1 LSVIEVTPIRSVSRE
16 VAIQVS
22 LVEFVRFWN
31 QRQHLGMPDL
41 HREILAWLEQSWVEG
56 KRELL
61 LLVFR
66 DAGKSTLVGLFA
78 AWLLLRDPS
87 LRILVLA
94 AEQALAR
101 KMVRNVKRVIERHP
115 LTVSLRPL
123 KRDQWAAD
131 QFTVRRTKEWRD
143 PSMLARGLNGN
154 ITGCRADIVLCDD
167 VEVPA
172 TCDTPVKREE
182 LRARLA
188 EIDYVLVPEGTQLYI
203 GTPHSYYSIYAL
215 EPRRET
221 GEEAPFLAGFQRL
234 VLPVLDEHGQSRWP
248 ERFPRE
254 RLDLIRRRTG
264 PARFAAQMLLRPTS
278 AEDGRLDP
286 DLIDSYGD
294 ELKVDVL
301 SGERLR
307 IEIGPKRMVSASCWW
322 DPSYGSPRK
331 GDGSVIAA
339 VFADGEGGYWLHRIR
354 WLQQDPRDPTD
365 AASQLCRQAAQF
377 AKDLYLPAIR
387 LETNGLGKFLPG
399 LLRRALAEAGCGT
412 GVIECTSRKAKAV
425 RILEAFDTVLAAG
438 ALKAHDS
445 VAQTPFFTEMREWR
459 PGHQGR
465 ASLGRDDG
473 LDAVAGCLLSEPVR
487 LGMLPV
493 RPGRP
498 NWRLGGETHVA
509 SSDFEV

>member
-1 LSVIEVTPIRSVSRE
+1 MAELLPIRSVPPE
-16 VAIQVS
+16 VAGQVS
-22 LVEFVRFWN
+22 LVDFVQFWN
-31 QRQHLGMPDL
+31 KRQHLGLPAL
-41 HREILAWLEQSWVEG
+41 HREILAWLEQNWLEG

-101 KMVRNVKRVIERHP
+101 KMVRNVKRIIERHP
-115 LTVSLRPL
+115 LTISLRPMR
-123 KRDQWAAD
+123 RDQWAAD
-131 QFTVRRTKEWRD
+131 QFTVQRAKEWRD

-172 TCDTPVKREE
+172 TCDTPAKREE

-188 EIDYVLVPEGTQLYI
+188 EIDYVLVPDGTQLYI

-215 EPRRET
+215 EPRHEVN
-221 GEEAPFLAGFQRL
+221 EEAPFLAGFQRL
-234 VLPVLDEHGQSRWP
+234 VLPALDINGQSRWP
-248 ERFPRE
+248 ERFSRE
-254 RLDLIRRRTG
+254 RLEVIRRRTG
-264 PARFAAQMLLRPTS
+264 PARFAAQMLLQPTS

-286 DLIDSYGD
+286 NMIAGYRD
-294 ELKVDVL
+294 ELAIEVL
-301 SGERLR
+301 SGDRLR
-307 IEIGPKRMVSASCWW
+307 IEIGGKRMVSASCWW
-322 DPSYGSPRK
+322 DPSFGSPRK

-339 VFADGEGGYWLHRIR
+339 VFADGEGGYWLHRIA
-354 WLQQDPRDPTD
+354 WLQQDPRDPAD
-365 AASQLCRQAAQF
+365 AATQLCRQAAEF
-377 AKDLYLPAIR
+377 AKALYLPAIR

-399 LLRRALAEAGCGT
+399 LLRRALAEAECGS

-425 RILEAFDTVLAAG
+425 RILEAFDAVLAAG

-445 VAQTPFFTEMREWR
+445 VARTSFFAEMREWR

-465 ASLGRDDG
+465 SSLGRDDG

-487 LGMLPV
+487 LGVAPS
-493 RPGRP
+493 RHGRP
-498 NWRLGGETHVA
+498 NWRLGGETHIA
-509 SSDFEV
+509 PNDFEP